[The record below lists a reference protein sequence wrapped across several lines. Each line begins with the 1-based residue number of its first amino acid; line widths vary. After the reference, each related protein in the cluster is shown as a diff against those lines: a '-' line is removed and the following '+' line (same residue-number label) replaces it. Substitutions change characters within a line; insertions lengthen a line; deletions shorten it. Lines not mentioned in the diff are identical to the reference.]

1 MSIRVAWPS
10 RPVKLLLL
18 LLLVVGP
25 VSWVGCRQAGDHESS
40 SAHASHPPAAPA
52 VEQQAEPPAGM
63 TSEAS
68 NPVQAE
74 MRLLTEATRD
84 WVTAIAQRDLGSIP
98 VGITRVHAA
107 RLVTEAALSS
117 GAYVP
122 PKGGAAAVEAFI
134 RQDEAFH
141 DELVTLLQAAKAND
155 LPAATRQ
162 LGVVLEGC
170 TTCHLQFRF

>member
-1 MSIRVAWPS
+1 MSLPVAWPS
-10 RPVKLLLL
+10 RPVDVVLL
-18 LLLVVGP
+18 LLLVVSS
-25 VSWVGCRQAGDHESS
+25 VSWVGCRQVDESS
-40 SAHASHPPAAPA
+40 SAPASGPPAAAADVQP
-52 VEQQAEPPAGM
+52 EGPRAGT

-84 WVTAIAQRDLGSIP
+84 WVTAIAQHDLGSIP
-98 VGITRVHAA
+98 DGIARVHAA
-107 RLVTEAALSS
+107 RLVTEQALSS

-122 PKGGAAAVEAFI
+122 PKGGAAAVEAFV

-141 DELVTLLQAAKAND
+141 DELVKLLQASKAND
-155 LPAATRQ
+155 LPATTRQ

-170 TTCHLQFRF
+170 TTCHVQNRF